1 MTAEAIAI
9 LPLVPLDDVRR
20 RLGWPRLELEPM
32 MAAAA
37 AEHGMEL
44 EVVDDWA
51 GRPSLTAGQAG
62 ELVGRIEARD
72 QAANQVEQRRKRQGE
87 VVALEAQQRSEQRAA
102 LAYDLALRTFA
113 DEGAALYLAHRAY
126 RQDVTDE
133 ALTGSFG
140 AAGERWRQGYR
151 TLAPEPVAATS
162 ELQEQ
167 AIAENDARITNRT
180 GQVSARS
187 LRRATEAMQGK
198 RRVRP

>member
-1 MTAEAIAI
+1 MTAEAITP
-9 LPLVPLDDVRR
+9 PLVTLEEIRR
-20 RLGWPRLELEPM
+20 RLGYPRVADVPAMLDQQAEQLGMRLEHLE
-32 MAAAA
+32 
-37 AEHGMEL
+37 
-44 EVVDDWA
+44 DWA
-51 GRPSLTAGQAG
+51 GRPALTAGQAG

-87 VVALEAQQRSEQRAA
+87 VAALEAQQRSEQRAA

-113 DEGAALYLAHRAY
+113 DEGVAHHLAARAY
-126 RQDVTDE
+126 RQDVSDE
-133 ALTGSFG
+133 ALTGAFG

-151 TLAPEPVAATS
+151 TLAPEPVAATT

-167 AIAENDARITNRT
+167 VSAEIETRQINRT
-180 GQVSARS
+180 GQIPARS

>member
-1 MTAEAIAI
+1 MTAEAITP
-9 LPLVPLDDVRR
+9 PLVTLEEIRR
-20 RLGWPRLELEPM
+20 RLGYPRVADVPAMLDQQAEQLGMRLEHLE
-32 MAAAA
+32 
-37 AEHGMEL
+37 
-44 EVVDDWA
+44 DWA
-51 GRPSLTAGQAG
+51 GRPALTAGQAG

-113 DEGAALYLAHRAY
+113 DEGVALHLAHRAY
-126 RQDVTDE
+126 SQSVSDE